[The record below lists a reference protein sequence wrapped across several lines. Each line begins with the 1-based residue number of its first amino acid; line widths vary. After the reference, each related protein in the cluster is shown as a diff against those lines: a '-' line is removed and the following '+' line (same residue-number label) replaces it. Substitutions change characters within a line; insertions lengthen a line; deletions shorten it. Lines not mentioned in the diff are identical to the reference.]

1 MEALNKAYAGKGI
14 SFYYVLSREPHPGF
28 YGFTQPDSLEM
39 RREYV
44 RLANAEL
51 TLALPWVI
59 DDMTNKLQKTYGGM
73 PNMDFIIA
81 PDGKLIYSNDWANM
95 DKLKEWL
102 EANIGP
108 SGIAEDDW
116 AALGAADQTARAIG
130 NNDEVPATEVPNL
143 SLHPLNVKR
152 MDGSDALPFSFKAGT
167 LPPNIT
173 AEGQSRLYFVVT
185 PDTDKGVSFDKS
197 EVITVD
203 FAEVK
208 GIRFIKDQ
216 LQSGKRRGRGGDAED
231 KDIYPHTLGVLWSQD
246 GEAGRMEFT
255 VTVTASLDMGEEAPK
270 KVTATYMVSGDM
282 PEATTVVDEVAPSKI
297 PAELKAVD
305 CRPTGN
311 EVVPMDVAAKVDA
324 ANKMLYIYL
333 SVDEVGGHHW
343 NNLSDPPTVTL
354 KAVSGVAVEKTSLTA
369 GQHEGDGDKEDRVL
383 AVPIKVE
390 PGASS
395 FTIEV
400 MPEAW
405 ICHDDEGWCR
415 LFTKTYRI
423 TGKF

>member
-1 MEALNKAYAGKGI
+1 VEALNKAYAGKGI

-39 RREYV
+39 RQEYV

-59 DDMTNKLQKTYGGM
+59 DVMENAMQKTYGGM
-73 PNMDFIIA
+73 PNMEFIIG
-81 PDGKLIYSNDWANM
+81 PEGKLLYSKDWANP
-95 DKLKEWL
+95 DELKEWL

-108 SGIAEDDW
+108 SGIVEDDW

-208 GIRFIKDQ
+208 GINFIKDQ
-216 LQSGKRRGRGGDAED
+216 LQSGKRRSRGGDGD
-231 KDIYPHTLGVLWSQD
+231 KDIYPHTMGVLWSQD
-246 GEAGRMEFT
+246 GEAGRMEFKA
-255 VTVTASLDMGEEAPK
+255 TVTASLDMGEEAPK

-297 PAELKAVD
+297 PAELKAVT
-305 CRPTGN
+305 CQPTGN
-311 EVVPMDVAAKVDA
+311 EVVPMDVTAKVDA
-324 ANKMLYIYL
+324 ANQMLYIYL
-333 SVDEVGGHHW
+333 SVDDVGGHHW
-343 NNLSDPPTVTL
+343 NNLSAPPTVTL
-354 KAVSGVAVEKTSLTA
+354 KAVSGVTVGKTSLSA

-383 AVPIKVE
+383 AVPIEVE

-415 LFTKTYRI
+415 LFNKTYKI